1 MKNWNPIIL
10 TLGILALVW
19 LFLPRLLDILE
30 KNVTPPSTDDL
41 VKAIEVANAKAAA
54 DAAKAAADK
63 AAADKAAAA
72 DKKNK

>member
-1 MKNWNPIIL
+1 MKNWNPIVLIV
-10 TLGILALVW
+10 GILALLW
-19 LFLPRLLDILE
+19 LFLPRLLDILK

-63 AAADKAAAA
+63 AAADAEA
-72 DKKNK
+72 KKNK

>member
-1 MKNWNPIIL
+1 MKNWNPIVLIV
-10 TLGILALVW
+10 GSLALLW

-63 AAADKAAAA
+63 AAADAEA
-72 DKKNK
+72 KKNK